1 MRIILIFLI
10 SLFIFFTLT
19 VSIATGVSV
28 GMTIFYE
35 KFFKG
40 K

>member
-1 MRIILIFLI
+1 MRIILMFLI
-10 SLFIFFTLT
+10 TLFIFFVLTL
-19 VSIATGVSV
+19 SIATGVSV

>member
-1 MRIILIFLI
+1 MRIILMFLI
-10 SLFIFFTLT
+10 TLFIFFVLT
-19 VSIATGVSV
+19 ISIATGVSV